1 MLPISL
7 LFLPLTN
14 ITIIAPTKTKIGA
27 ILSNLKATNCAVT
40 VVPIFAPII
49 IPAAC
54 AKFINPALTN
64 PTTITVVALL
74 L

>member
-1 MLPISL
+1 MLPTSL
-7 LFLPLTN
+7 LFFPFAN
-14 ITIIAPTKTKIGA
+14 ITIIAPTKTKTGA
-27 ILSNLKATNCAVT
+27 IVSNLNATNCAVI
-40 VVPIFAPII
+40 VVPILAPII